1 MNLNKVIFE
10 NSNLINTFFNKTPLR
25 NIDFTTCQIA
35 GISLE
40 INDIKGAVV
49 NAMQGLEL
57 TKLLE
62 LDIQ

>member
-1 MNLNKVIFE
+1 M
-10 NSNLINTFFNKTPLR
+10 R

-57 TKLLE
+57 TRLLE
-62 LDIQ
+62 LDIK